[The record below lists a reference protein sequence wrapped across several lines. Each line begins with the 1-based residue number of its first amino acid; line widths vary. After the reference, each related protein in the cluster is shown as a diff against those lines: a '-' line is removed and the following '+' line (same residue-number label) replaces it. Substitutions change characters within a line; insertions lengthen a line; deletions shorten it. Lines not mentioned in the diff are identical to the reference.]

1 MKSQLLNGS
10 ESAKFDKSNK
20 DNEDNQAHF
29 LAVASEFAADNQ
41 GGTGGQEYGN
51 YIHPERE
58 SENTRNEMNA
68 CIHYCG
74 GNNYNALDE
83 ITKCT
88 GRH

>member
-1 MKSQLLNGS
+1 MGQNLRNSTNLTRTMKIIRLI
-10 ESAKFDKSNK
+10 
-20 DNEDNQAHF
+20 F